1 MTSGPASSVSGSAGP
16 RRPARRRIESCHGDF
31 EAISTMMQSSWAAST
46 TPPFLYTTEFLAAC
60 FEYPEA
66 DLALAPTIYDGASP
80 IAFVAGFPRRIRI
93 EGESCT
99 VVLVALLT
107 ASLEHRSRG
116 LGIVVWSE
124 LVRRARAAGF
134 DGMVN
139 YCVEGEAMNAMIGGA
154 CRRLGVPVEQPYSMH
169 YLSKILP
176 PAAGSTPDA
185 ASEAGVDAFVGAAA
199 PVTQQAALA
208 RDWNH
213 AEATWQCTRPGAVTA
228 IHAAGGDT
236 GVMSGYIMEI
246 ANPRRSKCL
255 VTDDVLWDGL
265 TEADRQRLVHDFVGR
280 GAAAGAQI
288 AVVPRQGYAD
298 LAPFEAE
305 GFRASRRTVHAYL
318 TLWSGLE
325 TPRSVPSFYLDVF

>member
-1 MTSGPASSVSGSAGP
+1 MTLGRASSESGAAEPG
-16 RRPARRRIESCHGDF
+16 RPARRRIESCHGDF
-31 EAISTMMQSSWAAST
+31 EAISTMMQSSWAASV
-46 TPPFLYTTEFLAAC
+46 TPPFLYTGEFLTAC
-60 FEYPEA
+60 FEYPGA

-80 IAFVAGFPRRIRI
+80 IAFVAGFPRRLRI

-107 ASLEHRSRG
+107 AAFEHRSRG

-139 YCVEGEAMNAMIGGA
+139 YCVEGEAMNRMIGGA
-154 CRRLGVPVEQPYSMH
+154 CRRLGVPVERPYSVQ

-176 PAAGSTPDA
+176 PAAGAAQDA
-185 ASEAGVDAFVGAAA
+185 AGDALVDAFVGAAA
-199 PVTQQAALA
+199 PVTQQAVLA
-208 RDWNH
+208 RDWNR
-213 AEATWQCTRPGAVTA
+213 AEATWQCTRPGAVSA
-228 IHAAGGDT
+228 VHAAGET
-236 GVMSGYIMEI
+236 SGVVNGYVMEI
-246 ANPRRSKCL
+246 ANARRSKCL

-265 TEADRQRLVHDFVGR
+265 ADADRQTLVDDFVTR

-298 LAPFEAE
+298 LAPFEAA

-318 TLWSGLE
+318 TLWTGLE